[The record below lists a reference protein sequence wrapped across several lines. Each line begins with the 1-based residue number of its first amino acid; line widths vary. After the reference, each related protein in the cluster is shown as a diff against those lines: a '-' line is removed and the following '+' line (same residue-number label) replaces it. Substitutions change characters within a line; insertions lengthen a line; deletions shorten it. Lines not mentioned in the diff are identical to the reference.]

1 MKRVCAIILLATIL
15 LFVFA
20 GCQAPYDPNV
30 LYDEPLSEAL
40 KQEIN
45 HALIMQCDTKI
56 NWEYFDPYYGSPSYG
71 TINNCIILRTP
82 DPDNSFMPT
91 SGLVE
96 VADYSFVW
104 SWGFGL
110 HVYRDGEA
118 CTLKEAYEREWLT
131 KEQIGKI
138 YEKHNRFY
146 EGLLRKY
153 ADSHDLSAYH
163 PDHLSIEPI
172 PKETKQKIDSAL
184 SAQYNINI
192 NINWRD
198 SSSYI
203 GAINCCR
210 ILKTVK
216 NEGQSAPLHASLT
229 IVDYVF
235 EWHEPF
241 NLYAYRDGVVC
252 ELKEAYEKG
261 WLTKEQIRKIYERHN
276 ELFATQ
282 AEE

>member
-1 MKRVCAIILLATIL
+1 MKRVCAIILLAASVIAL
-15 LFVFA
+15 FA
-20 GCQAPYDPNV
+20 GCQEPYDPNV
-30 LYDEPLSEAL
+30 LYDEPLSEEL

-45 HALIMQCDTKI
+45 HALILQCDTKI
-56 NWEYFDPYYGSPSYG
+56 NWEYFDPYYGYPWYG

-146 EGLLRKY
+146 EGLLRIY
-153 ADSHDLSAYH
+153 ADSHDPSAYH
-163 PDHLSIEPI
+163 PDYLSIKPI

-184 SAQYNINI
+184 SAQYNVNV
-192 NINWRD
+192 NWD
-198 SSSYI
+198 DASSYI
-203 GAINCCR
+203 GTINYCT

-216 NEGQSAPLHASLT
+216 SENQAAPFHDSLT
-229 IVDYVF
+229 IADYAF

-241 NLYAYRDGVVC
+241 NLYAYRDGEVC

-261 WLTKEQIRKIYERHN
+261 WLTKIQIGKIYERHN
-276 ELFATQ
+276 ELFAPWV
-282 AEE
+282 EE